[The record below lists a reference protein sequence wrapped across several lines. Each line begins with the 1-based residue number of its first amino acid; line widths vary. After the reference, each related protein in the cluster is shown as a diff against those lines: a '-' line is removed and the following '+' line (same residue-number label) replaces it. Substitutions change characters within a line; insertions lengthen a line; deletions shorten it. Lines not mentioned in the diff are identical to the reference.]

1 MGIRASKFLQVSFVF
16 SVLPRRR
23 AGVALY
29 TRLMTQP
36 LVKDELRRLVE
47 SLPEDAT
54 WDDVRYAMYIR
65 EQVELG
71 RKSAREEP
79 LLTTEE
85 VFAKYRLEP
94 LS

>member
-1 MGIRASKFLQVSFVF
+1 MA
-16 SVLPRRR
+16 
-23 AGVALY
+23 
-29 TRLMTQP
+29 QP

-79 LLTTEE
+79 TFTNDEIR
-85 VFAKYRLEP
+85 AKYGLEP

>member
-1 MGIRASKFLQVSFVF
+1 MAQ
-16 SVLPRRR
+16 
-23 AGVALY
+23 
-29 TRLMTQP
+29 Q

-54 WDDVRYAMYIR
+54 WDDVRYAMYMR

-71 RKSAREEP
+71 RKSAREQPTFTNDEIR
-79 LLTTEE
+79 
-85 VFAKYRLEP
+85 AKYGLKP

>member
-1 MGIRASKFLQVSFVF
+1 MA
-16 SVLPRRR
+16 
-23 AGVALY
+23 
-29 TRLMTQP
+29 QP

-54 WDDVRYAMYIR
+54 GDDVRYAMYIR

-85 VFAKYRLEP
+85 VFAEYQLDSGRR
-94 LS
+94 

>member
-1 MGIRASKFLQVSFVF
+1 
-16 SVLPRRR
+16 
-23 AGVALY
+23 
-29 TRLMTQP
+29 MTQP

-79 LLTTEE
+79 TLTNDEIR
-85 VFAKYRLEP
+85 AKYGLEP

>member
-1 MGIRASKFLQVSFVF
+1 MA
-16 SVLPRRR
+16 
-23 AGVALY
+23 
-29 TRLMTQP
+29 QP

-71 RKSAREEP
+71 RKSARERPTFTNDEIRARYG
-79 LLTTEE
+79 L
-85 VFAKYRLEP
+85 KP

>member
-1 MGIRASKFLQVSFVF
+1 MAQ
-16 SVLPRRR
+16 
-23 AGVALY
+23 
-29 TRLMTQP
+29 Q

-71 RKSAREEP
+71 RKSAREQPTFTNDEIR
-79 LLTTEE
+79 
-85 VFAKYRLEP
+85 AKYGLKP

>member
-1 MGIRASKFLQVSFVF
+1 
-16 SVLPRRR
+16 
-23 AGVALY
+23 
-29 TRLMTQP
+29 MTQP

-79 LLTTEE
+79 LRTTEE
-85 VFAKYRLEP
+85 VFAKYGLDKE
-94 LS
+94 